1 MTRASTLGVV
11 YGTSKEELVY
21 LTKQLGAELRAM
33 HIRVNTVSP
42 GLVET
47 AMVKQ
52 VDASEIRSGYY
63 DEIPLGRYGLEEE
76 LAKAIYFLCS
86 DQSSYIN

>member
-1 MTRASTLGVV
+1 MTVV
-11 YGTSKEELVY
+11 YGTSKAELVH
-21 LTKQLGAELRAM
+21 LTEKLGVELGAM

-42 GLVET
+42 GPVET

-52 VDASEIRSGYY
+52 VDTSEIRSDYH

-76 LAKAIYFLCS
+76 LAKVIYFLCS